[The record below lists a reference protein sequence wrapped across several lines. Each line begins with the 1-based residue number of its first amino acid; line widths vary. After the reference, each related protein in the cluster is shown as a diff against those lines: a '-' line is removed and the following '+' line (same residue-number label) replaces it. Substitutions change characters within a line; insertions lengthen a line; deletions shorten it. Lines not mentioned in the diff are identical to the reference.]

1 MIVMGYPGIGKS
13 TLAEKSLEYID
24 LETSNWWN
32 IISTKEKGTMRVRPQ
47 GWEKIYCKVALDLSR
62 QGYIVFTSPNKDIRN
77 CFIKMRE
84 NNFITYKDIIC
95 VCFPSLKMQ
104 DEWTKRVK
112 KRYEQ
117 DSSDKNKRAL
127 DHVLECY
134 IDDVTEMAH
143 SPFIHIKLFN
153 KDYDLESVIQNQKRR
168 SEFIIKEKEMQN
180 NKE

>member
-32 IISTKEKGTMRVRPQ
+32 LISTKEKKNVRVRPN

-77 CFIKMRE
+77 CFTRMRQC
-84 NNFITYKDIIC
+84 NQITDKDIIC

-104 DEWTKRVK
+104 SEWTERVRQ
-112 KRYEQ
+112 RYIA
-117 DSSDKNKRAL
+117 DPSDKNARAL

-134 IDDVTEMAH
+134 VDDVTEMAH

-168 SEFIIKEKEMQN
+168 SEYIIEERK
-180 NKE
+180 NKNGE